1 MTDLSSFFRERYVE
15 LFNRGVAM
23 LEAGAGDSPEAEAVH
38 VDVKGAR
45 GASRLRFEGQETESD
60 TGQETIE
67 VWLSLADGVM
77 SALDERPEGVP
88 ARLSVSMPRAA
99 ADLWVLEIEGRENL
113 DSDEAAL
120 RLAKGASRRMEDAI
134 GDEALDFHLIIKDTP
149 DFDEVVVRVALH
161 AVDLPEKPTFT
172 ATVRWDDLEEM
183 RGAGKNLQ
191 QLMMGGKLRLG
202 GDYTRAM
209 QVALELMDK
218 SR

>member
-15 LFNRGVAM
+15 LFNRGVA
-23 LEAGAGDSPEAEAVH
+23 LLDAAAGDSPEAEATH
-38 VDVKGAR
+38 ADVKGAR
-45 GASRLRFEGQETESD
+45 GASRLRFEGEGTGED
-60 TGQETIE
+60 TGEETIE
-67 VWLSLADGVM
+67 VWLFLTDGVM
-77 SALDERPEGVP
+77 SAVDERPEGVP
-88 ARLSVSMPRAA
+88 ARLSVAMPRAA
-99 ADLWVLEIEGRENL
+99 ADLWIQEIEGREDL
-113 DSDEAAL
+113 GSDEAAL
-120 RLAKGASRRMEDAI
+120 RLAKGASKRMEDAV
-134 GDEALDFHLIIKDTP
+134 GEEALDFHLIIKDTP